1 MCVET
6 ENCVCCIGSRL
17 GTVVAA
23 SIGLVIGVTVTTL
36 ASENLVLLIENGE
49 QTAHYAVYFFFY
61 CFAIAVSLVY
71 TVSSALMMMTA
82 ERRVVVVMSVWVGV
96 TVLQMTVL
104 VAYTTVHHCS
114 VGSLV
119 LTGLAVVSL
128 VFLIF
133 VVYSHCRMIR
143 LGYEPV

>member
-1 MCVET
+1 MCLET
-6 ENCVCCIGSRL
+6 ENCVCCLGSRL

-23 SIGLVIGVTVTTL
+23 TVGLVIGVIVTTL
-36 ASENLVLLIENGE
+36 ASENLVLLIESGS
-49 QTAHYAVYFFFY
+49 QTAHYGTFLFFY
-61 CFAIAVSLVY
+61 CFAVTVSLAY
-71 TVSSALMMMTA
+71 IVSSFAMMMTA
-82 ERRVVVVMSVWVGV
+82 ERRVVLVMAVWVGV

-104 VAYTTVHHCS
+104 VAYTTVHHCN
-114 VGSLV
+114 VASLI

-128 VFLIF
+128 VFHIF

>member
-1 MCVET
+1 MCLET
-6 ENCVCCIGSRL
+6 ENCVCCLGSRL

-23 SIGLVIGVTVTTL
+23 TVGLIVGVIVTTH
-36 ASENLVLLIENGE
+36 AAENLVLLIQSGPQSE
-49 QTAHYAVYFFFY
+49 HYGVYLFFY
-61 CFAIAVSLVY
+61 CFAVAVSLVY
-71 TVSSALMMMTA
+71 IVSSFIMLMVA
-82 ERRVVVVMSVWVGV
+82 ERRVVLVMAVWVGI

-114 VGSLV
+114 VAALV

-128 VFLIF
+128 VFHIF

>member
-1 MCVET
+1 MCLET
-6 ENCVCCIGSRL
+6 ENCVCCLGSRL

-23 SIGLVIGVTVTTL
+23 TVGLIIGGVIVTTH
-36 ASENLVLLIENGE
+36 AAENLVLLIQSGPQSE
-49 QTAHYAVYFFFY
+49 HYGVYLFFY
-61 CFAIAVSLVY
+61 CFAVAVSLVY
-71 TVSSALMMMTA
+71 I
-82 ERRVVVVMSVWVGV
+82 RVVLVMAVWVGI

-114 VGSLV
+114 VAALV

-128 VFLIF
+128 VFHIF